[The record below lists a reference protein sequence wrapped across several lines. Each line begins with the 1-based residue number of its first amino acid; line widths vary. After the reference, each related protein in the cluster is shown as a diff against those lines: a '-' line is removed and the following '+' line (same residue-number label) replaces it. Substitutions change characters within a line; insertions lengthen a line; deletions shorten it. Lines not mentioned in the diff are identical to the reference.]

1 MRGVSM
7 RKADMTGLDLS
18 YADLSN
24 AHLENAIMNATVLY
38 RTNLSSAKL
47 TDTMLFNTDLQQ
59 VSKPPPPSVR
69 PSPMPA
75 FSPVLQASA
84 SGRLAKCGGCSSV
97 FRHTESP
104 CRPLPVFAT
113 TISADLRTANKC
125 EKLFKSKHYKW
136 KESCL

>member
-1 MRGVSM
+1 M

-59 VSKPPPPSVR
+59 VSARPPPSALPPCR
-69 PSPMPA
+69 PSD
-75 FSPVLQASA
+75 A
-84 SGRLAKCGGCSSV
+84 SGISALLFRLALLLAWLNLAGAAVGC
-97 FRHTESP
+97 RHTE
-104 CRPLPVFAT
+104 
-113 TISADLRTANKC
+113 
-125 EKLFKSKHYKW
+125 
-136 KESCL
+136 